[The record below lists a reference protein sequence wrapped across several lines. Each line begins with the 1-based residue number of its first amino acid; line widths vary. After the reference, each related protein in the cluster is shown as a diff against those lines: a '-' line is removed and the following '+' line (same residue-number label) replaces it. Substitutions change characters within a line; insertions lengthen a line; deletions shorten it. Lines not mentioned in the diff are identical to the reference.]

1 MIADEGIITEIA
13 RAKVNLTL
21 HVGRLIS
28 QGEHEGYHPV
38 DSLVVFADFG
48 DELCFEA
55 AEASGL
61 EIAGPFAEGLEANS
75 DNLIMKALNLAQAP
89 SQKVRLQKIIPVSAG
104 LGGGS
109 ANAAAV
115 LRRFDPTQ
123 RVNDVDVGA
132 DVPVCRQSRTALM
145 RGVGE
150 DVTPVLG
157 LGQIPAILVNPL
169 VAVSTGAIFK
179 AFDSIERENEPE
191 RNASQG
197 SLLER
202 ALAGQND
209 LQAVAIKKAPIIDQ
223 VLSQIEMQDGCQL
236 ARMSG
241 SGASCFGLFET
252 MEASQV
258 AANAIR
264 TSNSQWWVKACQ
276 LGDLHE

>member
-55 AEASGL
+55 TEASGL

-123 RVNDVDVGA
+123 RINDVDVGA

>member
-1 MIADEGIITEIA
+1 MIAEDGIITEIA

-28 QGEHEGYHPV
+28 QGERERYHPV

-55 AEASGL
+55 AKASGL
-61 EIAGPFAEGLEANS
+61 EISGPFAEGLEANS
-75 DNLIMKALNLAQAP
+75 DNLILKALRLTDAP
-89 SQKVRLQKIIPVSAG
+89 PQKVRLEKNIPVSAG

-115 LRRFDPTQ
+115 LRRFDPDR
-123 RVNDVDVGA
+123 RVNDVRVGA
-132 DVPVCRQSRTALM
+132 DVPVCRRSRTALM
-145 RGVGE
+145 RGIGE

-157 LGQIPAILVNPL
+157 LGQIPAIIVNPL
-169 VAVSTGAIFK
+169 IEVSTGAIFK
-179 AFDSIERENEPE
+179 AFDSVEREIEPE
-191 RNASQG
+191 QNAAQG

-209 LQAVAIKKAPIIDQ
+209 LQAVAIKNAPVISR
-223 VLSQIEMQDGCQL
+223 VLSEIEMRDTCQL

-252 MEASQV
+252 KAAAKAAAS
-258 AANAIR
+258 AIKK
-264 TSNSQWWVKACQ
+264 SNPEWWVKACQ
-276 LGDLHE
+276 LGDTYE

>member
-75 DNLIMKALNLAQAP
+75 DNLILKALNLARAP
-89 SQKVRLQKIIPVSAG
+89 SQKVRLQKNIPISAG

-123 RVNDVDVGA
+123 RVNDVHVGA

-169 VAVSTGAIFK
+169 VAVSTEAIFK

-197 SLLER
+197 SLLKR

-236 ARMSG
+236 SRMSG

-276 LGDLHE
+276 LGDPHE

>member
-89 SQKVRLQKIIPVSAG
+89 SQKVRLQKNIPISAG

-169 VAVSTGAIFK
+169 VAISTGAIFK

>member
-75 DNLIMKALNLAQAP
+75 DNLILKALNLARAP
-89 SQKVRLQKIIPVSAG
+89 SQKVRLQKNIPVSAG

-169 VAVSTGAIFK
+169 VAVSTEAIFK

-197 SLLER
+197 SLLKR

>member
-75 DNLIMKALNLAQAP
+75 DNLIMKALNLARAP

-157 LGQIPAILVNPL
+157 LGQISAILVNPL
-169 VAVSTGAIFK
+169 VAVSTEAIFK

-209 LQAVAIKKAPIIDQ
+209 LQAVAIRKAPIIDQ
-223 VLSQIEMQDGCQL
+223 VLSQIEMQDGCQI

-264 TSNSQWWVKACQ
+264 TSNSQWWVKACR